1 MGKYNLHILRLLLV
15 ASSIVF
21 GWNSGHTWGF
31 NAHRFINREATKI
44 LPSPLF
50 SFYKNFAD
58 YIEEHAVDPD
68 KRRYIDTNEAPRHY
82 IDLEYYEQNLPID
95 TIPRF
100 WKGALEKYGSSYLHD
115 FGSLPWQI
123 QLSMYRLRKA
133 FQAAELKQI
142 IQISAELG
150 HYVADAHVPLHTTA
164 NYDGQLTNQRGIHAL
179 WETKI
184 PDILLDEYRL
194 LIPKATFW
202 HSESDSIFSIIE
214 ESHQLISVVLQAE
227 KWINSLYAPGERYAF
242 SSQPTTGKPSKNYS
256 QNYLVNCDKAMEYTV
271 AARLQSAIFRVASC
285 WYTAWILAGQ
295 PNLPVFEPETS
306 PTKTKLFV
314 RNQPKNPNFPLLQFA
329 QKTQPDKGETTT
341 PMNPFP
347 SDSLEYLDSLLQHGH
362 HADNC
367 HKR

>member
-1 MGKYNLHILRLLLV
+1 MSKFQLVILRLLLL
-15 ASSIVF
+15 ASCIIF
-21 GWNSGHTWGF
+21 RWNSGFTWGF
-31 NAHRFINREATKI
+31 NAHRFINREATEI

-50 SFYKNFAD
+50 SFYKNFAA

-82 IDLEYYEQNLPID
+82 IDLEFFERNLPID
-95 TIPRF
+95 SIPRF
-100 WKGALEKYGSSYLHD
+100 WKSAVEKYGSSHLHD

-133 FQAAELKQI
+133 FQGGELKQI

-184 PDILLDEYRL
+184 PDVLLDEYRL
-194 LIPKATFW
+194 IIPKATFW

-214 ESHQLISVVLQAE
+214 ESHHLIPMILQAE
-227 KWINSLYAPGERYAF
+227 KWINSQYAPGERYAF
-242 SSQPTTGKPSKNYS
+242 SSQPANGKPSKNYS
-256 QNYLVNCDKAMEYTV
+256 ESYLLNCDKAMEHTV

-295 PNLPVFEPETS
+295 PNLPAVEPETTPS
-306 PTKTKLFV
+306 KTKLFV
-314 RNQPKNPNFPLLQFA
+314 RKQPQKPHFPLLQFA
-329 QKTQPDKGETTT
+329 TKTNLNTDLISAHKY
-341 PMNPFP
+341 
-347 SDSLEYLDSLLQHGH
+347 SILHDSLEYLDSLIQSEN

>member
-1 MGKYNLHILRLLLV
+1 MSQFHLVILRLLLL
-15 ASSIVF
+15 ASSVIF
-21 GWNSGHTWGF
+21 GWNLGHTWGF
-31 NAHRFINREATKI
+31 NAHRFINRKATEI

-82 IDLEYYEQNLPID
+82 IDLEYYERNLPID
-95 TIPRF
+95 SIPRF
-100 WKGALEKYGSSYLHD
+100 WKSALEKYGSSYLHN

-133 FQAAELKQI
+133 FQIGELKQI

-150 HYVADAHVPLHTTA
+150 HYVADAHVPLHTTS

-184 PDILLDEYRL
+184 PDIQLDEYRL
-194 LIPKATFW
+194 IIPKATFW

-214 ESHQLISVVLQAE
+214 ESHQLISLILEAE
-227 KWINSLYAPGERYAF
+227 KWINSHYTPGERYAF
-242 SSQPTTGKPSKNYS
+242 TSLPNTGKPNKNYS
-256 QNYLVNCDKAMEYTV
+256 ENYLLNCDKAMEYTV

-295 PNLPVFEPETS
+295 PNLPAVEPETTPS
-306 PTKTKLFV
+306 KTKLFI
-314 RNQPKNPNFPLLQFA
+314 RKQSKNPNFPLLQFA
-329 QKTQPDKGETTT
+329 PKNHLNRDLFPTQT
-341 PMNPFP
+341 NHLP
-347 SDSLEYLDSLLQHGH
+347 SDSLEYLDSLIQHGNH
-362 HADNC
+362 TENC